1 MVRYSALDREKGG
14 MVVEYTVEL
23 KNSVFSREEEVQD
36 EEVDATEEGSKY
48 GSFSVLSRED
58 GDVAC
63 WGVHPLHGRC
73 VWLEDILAGIGGV
86 RALS

>member
-1 MVRYSALDREKGG
+1 LDREKGG
-14 MVVEYTVEL
+14 MVVEYIVEL
-23 KNSVFSREEEVQD
+23 KNPVLFREEEVQD
-36 EEVDATEEGSKY
+36 EEADASKEGSKY

-63 WGVHPLHGRC
+63 WGVHPLHSHC